1 METKIAENQNQE
13 TNNSENKTQDTSNT
27 KNQSQDS
34 TENQIQ
40 ETNNHETE
48 TEETDSNGSPIRRT
62 ITGGLIGAAIGYL
75 ATPENG
81 EKLKESLS
89 ADKLKSTGSNLGQ
102 TVKGKSKKATESI
115 KNAAGK
121 LFKNEDVPVEG
132 YSNESEENTENET
145 TLKSNNEKNTNKNN
159 QEPSSPD
166 KENVNK
172 RLDRLEE
179 MLSKLLEDKEGQKE
193 TSYKSNSNG

>member
-1 METKIAENQNQE
+1 METKNAENQTKE
-13 TNNSENKTQDTSNT
+13 TNNTENKTRDTSNT
-27 KNQSQDS
+27 KNQAQDT

-40 ETNNHETE
+40 ETNNHETQ
-48 TEETDSNGSPIRRT
+48 TEETGSNGSPIRRT

-81 EKLKESLS
+81 EKLKESIG
-89 ADKLKSTGSNLGQ
+89 ADKLKNTGSNLGQ
-102 TVKGKSKKATESI
+102 TVKEKSKKATESI

-121 LFKNEDVPVEG
+121 LFKREDGQVEG

-145 TLKSNNEKNTNKNN
+145 TLKSYNEKNTDKNN
-159 QEPSSPD
+159 QEPSSPV
-166 KENVNK
+166 KENVNE

-179 MLSKLLEDKEGQKE
+179 MLSKLLEDKEGQEE
-193 TSYKSNSNG
+193 TSYKLNSNG